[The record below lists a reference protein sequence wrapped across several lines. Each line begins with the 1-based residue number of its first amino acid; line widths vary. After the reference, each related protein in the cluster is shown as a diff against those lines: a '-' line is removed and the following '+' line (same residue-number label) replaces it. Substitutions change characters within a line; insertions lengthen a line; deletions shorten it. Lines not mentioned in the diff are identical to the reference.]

1 MASANVETT
10 QTLQSFGDGS
20 KLLFVSATGN
30 FEYGFG
36 ATAPAV
42 LHDYEKEPNAIIVI
56 PDGLGKFWYKSDRQV
71 TVKISESV

>member
-10 QTLQSFGDGS
+10 QTLQSFGDGT
-20 KLLFVSATGN
+20 KLLFVSATGD

-36 ATAPAV
+36 ATAPTV

-56 PDGLGKFWYKSDRQV
+56 PDGLGKFWYRSNRAV
-71 TVKISESV
+71 VVKISEAV